1 MMQRELAIEFVR
13 VTEAAALASA
23 PWMGKGN
30 KNAADGAAVGAM
42 RAVFDTVNIDG
53 VVVIGEGEMDEAP
66 QLYIGEHIGS
76 PGSPMQVDIAV
87 DPLEGTNLVAKGL
100 PNAIAVIAVAPRGTL
115 LNAPDMYMEKIAVGP
130 KAKGCVHLDSPIEV
144 NLNAVARAQG
154 KSVSELTV
162 VILDRERHQSI
173 IDRVRKAGARI
184 KLISDGDVSAGISV
198 AFEDTGI
205 DVLLGTG
212 GAPEGVLTA
221 AALKCLGGEFQGRL
235 IFDSEELIE
244 RGQKMGITDPNK
256 IYFIDELVRT
266 DDVMFAATGITDG
279 DFLQGVR
286 YSGEWVTTHS
296 LVMRSKTGTMR
307 YIDARHKMKLK
318 PDYFKNEINKKE
330 L

>member
-1 MMQRELAIEFVR
+1 MQRELALEFVR

-23 PWMGKGN
+23 PWMGKGD
-30 KNAADGAAVGAM
+30 KLSADGAAVAAM
-42 RAVFDTVNIDG
+42 RAMFDTVNIDG

-66 QLYIGEHIGS
+66 MLYIGEHIGS
-76 PGSPMQVDIAV
+76 KGASNQVDIAV
-87 DPLEGTNLVAKGL
+87 DPVEGTNLVAKGL

-144 NLNAVARAQG
+144 NLNSVARAQG

-162 VILDRERHQSI
+162 VLLDRERHHGI
-173 IDRVRKAGARI
+173 ITKVREAGARI

-198 AFEDTGI
+198 AFEETGV
-205 DVLLGTG
+205 DMLLGTG

-235 IFDSEELIE
+235 IFADDQQLE
-244 RGQKMGITDPNK
+244 RGKQMGITEPNK
-256 IYFIDELVRT
+256 IYTIDELVRT

-279 DFLQGVR
+279 DFLRGIR
-286 YSGEWVTTHS
+286 YIGEWATTHS
-296 LVMRSKTGTMR
+296 LVMRSTTGTVR
-307 YIDARHKMKLK
+307 YIDARHKITQK
-318 PDYFKNEINKKE
+318 PDYFRIDGMAKS
-330 L
+330 

>member
-1 MMQRELAIEFVR
+1 MMQRELAIELVR

-23 PWMGKGN
+23 PWMGKGD
-30 KNAADGAAVGAM
+30 KNSADGAAVDAM

-66 QLYIGEHIGS
+66 QLYTGEHIGS
-76 PGSPMQVDIAV
+76 KGAPIQVDIAV

-144 NLNAVARAQG
+144 NLNAVARANG
-154 KSVSELTV
+154 KSINELTV
-162 VILDRERHQSI
+162 VLLDRERHQEI
-173 IDRVRKAGARI
+173 IRRVRQAGARI

-198 AFEDTGI
+198 AFPDSGVDI
-205 DVLLGTG
+205 LLGTG

-221 AALKCLGGEFQGRL
+221 AALKCVGGEFQGRL
-235 IFDSEELIE
+235 VFNTESEEAKARE
-244 RGQKMGITDPNK
+244 MGITDLKK
-256 IYFIDELVRT
+256 IYSIDELVKT

-279 DFLQGVR
+279 DLLRGVR
-286 YSGEWVTTHS
+286 YVGEYLTTHS
-296 LVMRSKTGTMR
+296 LIMRGKTGTIR
-307 YIDARHKMKLK
+307 YIDAKHKIDKKPNFFLK
-318 PDYFKNEINKKE
+318 
-330 L
+330 

>member
-1 MMQRELAIEFVR
+1 MQRELAIEFVR

-23 PWMGKGN
+23 PWMGKGD
-30 KNAADGAAVGAM
+30 KMAADGAAVAAM

-76 PGSPMQVDIAV
+76 KGAPVQVDIAV

-144 NLNAVARAQG
+144 NLNAVARAKG

-162 VILDRERHQSI
+162 VILDRERHSEI
-173 IDRVRKAGARI
+173 IKKVRQAGARI

-198 AFEDTGI
+198 AFEETGV
-205 DVLLGTG
+205 DVLLGIG

-235 IFDSEELIE
+235 VFENDEQIK
-244 RGQKMGITDPNK
+244 RAKAMGITDLNK
-256 IYFIDELVRT
+256 IYTIDELVCT

-279 DFLQGVR
+279 DFLRGVR
-286 YSGEWVTTHS
+286 YTGEWAITHS
-296 LVMRSKTGTMR
+296 IVMRSKTGTIR
-307 YIDARHKMKLK
+307 YIDAYHKITQKPEYYPKDVMKMDK
-318 PDYFKNEINKKE
+318 
-330 L
+330 